1 MSGNGYK
8 ALGFV
13 VWRGGTWYLKRRYG
27 MAKRVGRG
35 VLAGAVLAG
44 VAIAVAQRRRGG
56 SNS

>member
-13 VWRGGTWYLKRRYG
+13 VWRGTIWYVKMRLG
-27 MAKRVGRG
+27 MAKRVGKG

-44 VAIAVAQRRRGG
+44 VAVAVAQRRNGAR
-56 SNS
+56 S

>member
-13 VWRGGTWYLKRRYG
+13 VWRGTIWYVKMRLG

-44 VAIAVAQRRRGG
+44 VAIAVAQRRHGG
-56 SNS
+56 SRS